1 MCMIEKVT
9 HEHFV
14 KDVIHVK
21 DVRQRTSPP
30 LEAAPTHSTR
40 SGSAS
45 QPVDANSGIL
55 KIKRGVFSMCH
66 RTDHCMDALECRTNI
81 LMRNQTIIHDQRYD
95 PLLSFLRSRSTHPS
109 LTPTPHSL
117 RLSWSSLAWAPF
129 VYLLVSTATMMKMVS
144 MVRRQR
150 MMTKRISPTFLFR
163 YFPFFWCLDARRGE
177 DSYPSI
183 ISSFYSF
190 SVCNGPIVALS
201 VVMDGQV
208 FYDLACKTIIMF

>member
-81 LMRNQTIIHDQRYD
+81 LMRNQTIIHD
-95 PLLSFLRSRSTHPS
+95 
-109 LTPTPHSL
+109 
-117 RLSWSSLAWAPF
+117 
-129 VYLLVSTATMMKMVS
+129 
-144 MVRRQR
+144 
-150 MMTKRISPTFLFR
+150 
-163 YFPFFWCLDARRGE
+163 
-177 DSYPSI
+177 
-183 ISSFYSF
+183 
-190 SVCNGPIVALS
+190 
-201 VVMDGQV
+201 
-208 FYDLACKTIIMF
+208 